1 MTLSTLGVQTS
12 WTRLF
17 YSSIILN
24 DLIHLPFKLMFEQ
37 KFPEG
42 KIIRCPGK
50 EAIESLFMSA
60 VKEVTTACK
69 VIASVLIFFEVVIEL
84 HYQNACYFLLQYCKQ
99 YYLNFG
105 LTFIIIILFLLE
117 NTG

>member
-69 VIASVLIFFEVVIEL
+69 VIAMKINVLNVIAPVLIFFEVVFES
-84 HYQNACYFLLQYCKQ
+84 HYQNACYFLL
-99 YYLNFG
+99 
-105 LTFIIIILFLLE
+105 
-117 NTG
+117 

>member
-17 YSSIILN
+17 YSSIIPN
-24 DLIHLPFKLMFEQ
+24 DLIHLLFKLMFEQ

-69 VIASVLIFFEVVIEL
+69 VISMKINVLNVIASVLIFFEVVIEL
-84 HYQNACYFLLQYCKQ
+84 HYQNACYFLL
-99 YYLNFG
+99 
-105 LTFIIIILFLLE
+105 
-117 NTG
+117 

>member
-24 DLIHLPFKLMFEQ
+24 DLIQCLPFKLIFEQ

-69 VIASVLIFFEVVIEL
+69 VIAMKINVLNVIAPVLIFFEVVIVQIAL
-84 HYQNACYFLLQYCKQ
+84 PKCMLF
-99 YYLNFG
+99 
-105 LTFIIIILFLLE
+105 FIIIL
-117 NTG
+117 

>member
-69 VIASVLIFFEVVIEL
+69 VIAMKINVLNVIASVLIFFEVVFES
-84 HYQNACYFLLQYCKQ
+84 HYQNACYFLL
-99 YYLNFG
+99 
-105 LTFIIIILFLLE
+105 
-117 NTG
+117 